1 LQVLENTHERHI
13 ANGEHARALV
23 ILSSRAASKA
33 VTAGFRGARGPQRKV
48 FVACLCL
55 KFGLLVLGLPGL
67 KSDVALGLY
76 LVRGDT
82 VVLLGELDSAKEAAQ
97 GLVDA
102 SPEAVRDAAAAQAPT
117 SAGARKPVEWD
128 FEKLERI

>member
-13 ANGEHARALV
+13 ANGEHTRALI
-23 ILSSRAASKA
+23 ILSSRAAPKA
-33 VTAGFRGARGPQRKV
+33 VTAVFRGAQRKV

-55 KFGLLVLGLPGL
+55 KFGLLALGLQGL

-82 VVLLGELDSAKEAAQ
+82 VVLLGELDNAKEAAQ

-117 SAGARKPVEWD
+117 SAGDRKPVEWD